1 MITASARNSLSS
13 FLYNI
18 KVSVWEGGIKYTSD
32 IVTENPLF
40 PIYGLCASAHSQVL
54 LQTEQ
59 YQRGPFW
66 ERGASC
72 KEKLCVWE
80 MVPNLAPGFIC
91 ALRLEIL
98 LFML

>member
-1 MITASARNSLSS
+1 M
-13 FLYNI
+13 

-32 IVTENPLF
+32 FVTENPLF
-40 PIYGLCASAHSQVL
+40 PIYVLCASANSQAL

-59 YQRGPFW
+59 HQRGPFW
-66 ERGASC
+66 ERGPSC
-72 KEKLCVWE
+72 KAKLCVWE
-80 MVPNLAPGFIC
+80 MVPHLAPGFVH